1 MFATCWNTVPEA
13 DHPLRKEIFLYVYS
27 IVTWLQ
33 FISMTMGYAVSFENK
48 ELGFVN
54 ICIME
59 YNLTLP
65 GQVTIAKV
73 PSFLA

>member
-1 MFATCWNTVPEA
+1 M
-13 DHPLRKEIFLYVYS
+13 I
-27 IVTWLQ
+27 
-33 FISMTMGYAVSFENK
+33 MGYAVSFENK
-48 ELGFVN
+48 EVGFVN

-59 YNLTLP
+59 YNLMLP